1 MNHNCTEKTCP
12 FFAEHNCNRSRDA
25 HWIATHIA
33 AIGANEAQDAS
44 FSVVRHTGSLA
55 TIDMFQLERREDRGY
70 GWVPEHIKFIPR
82 Y

>member
-1 MNHNCTEKTCP
+1 M
-12 FFAEHNCNRSRDA
+12 
-25 HWIATHIA
+25 
-33 AIGANEAQDAS
+33 AIVGYKHQDDQSKAIRVIEAQDAS

>member
-1 MNHNCTEKTCP
+1 MNDNC
-12 FFAEHNCNRSRDA
+12 DA
-25 HWIATHIA
+25 CFECGNALTSAVHKEVCFGIPMDPGTTVA
-33 AIGANEAQDAS
+33 EAQDAS